1 MLGYCDPQVDELM
14 RLYLT
19 IHADHEGGN
28 VSAHATHLVGSA
40 LSDPYLSLSAGLNGL
55 AGPLHGLANQEC
67 LRFYLDLQKAVGNK
81 WTDADLEKYAKDVL
95 ASGKV
100 IPGYGHAVLRET
112 DPRFIVQMQ
121 FADKHIKNDP
131 LIEIVKGCFRVVPK
145 VLEATG
151 KVSNPWPNVDCG
163 SGSLLMH
170 YGMNHYDYY
179 TVMFGVS
186 RTFGVMSALV
196 WSRAL
201 GLPIERPNSATVD
214 HLRAMALKAGN

>member
-1 MLGYCDPQVDELM
+1 M
-14 RLYLT
+14 RLYLV

-40 LSDPYLSLSAGLNGL
+40 LADPYLSFSAGLNGL

-67 LRFYLDLQKAVGNK
+67 LRFLQDLQKKVGNE
-81 WTDADLEKYAKDVL
+81 WTDADIKKFAEDTL

-112 DPRFIVQMQ
+112 DPRFMVQLD
-121 FADKHIKNDP
+121 FAEKNIKNDN
-131 LIEIVKGCFRVVPK
+131 LVDLMKGCYRVVPK

-163 SGSLLMH
+163 SGSLL
-170 YGMNHYDYY
+170 
-179 TVMFGVS
+179 
-186 RTFGVMSALV
+186 
-196 WSRAL
+196 
-201 GLPIERPNSATVD
+201 
-214 HLRAMALKAGN
+214 